1 MNFSDG
7 ASRTSKTQQLIAFW
21 KYTIDTY
28 AYTLEQGVEI
38 DDSKDPLPLQGTG
51 CDTEES
57 FHGAV
62 RSGFLA
68 AIDTLPQ
75 EARQPVCEYLYERV
89 ILMRKRVPE
98 DIIDDDIIFG
108 TGPRS
113 DASASV

>member
-7 ASRTSKTQQLIAFW
+7 ASRTSKTQKLIAFW

-28 AYTLEQGVEI
+28 AYMLEQGVEI
-38 DDSKDPLPLQGTG
+38 DASDDPLCLQGTG

-57 FHGAV
+57 FYGAV

-68 AIDTLPQ
+68 AIDTLPR
-75 EARQPVCEYLYERV
+75 EARQPVYEYLYERV
-89 ILMRKRVPE
+89 ILMRKRLPD
-98 DIIDDDIIFG
+98 DIVDDDIIFG

-113 DASASV
+113 NA